1 MTTDHVFLSRSSEN
15 PSPYEKK
22 ELYLTCWLKYKV
34 WKTTNLAFLFPPN
47 SYWRNFA
54 WIFLGFCVHTEILID
69 CQDENKKKEE
79 EKEPY
84 NSGWQWQSWNKKKE
98 VPITISAPAARKKKF
113 QSWNL
118 KEKKGTG
125 LKKKLSCRN
134 QETLFYIHCQ
144 SLLD

>member
-34 WKTTNLAFLFPPN
+34 WKTTNLAFLFPLTRIDVILHE
-47 SYWRNFA
+47 SFSAFVCTLKYWLIAKTKIKRKKMKKS
-54 WIFLGFCVHTEILID
+54 HTTLDDNDKVET
-69 CQDENKKKEE
+69 
-79 EKEPY
+79 
-84 NSGWQWQSWNKKKE
+84 KKKE